1 MVLDNKSFNLIRDS
15 TEKRLKIKYP
25 KITVQYVIDP
35 HISSIIYYY
44 STDGVSLV
52 KCRLPLAF
60 IETLSLDKITNR
72 ILADIEKWLA

>member
-1 MVLDNKSFNLIRDS
+1 MVLNNKSFNLIRDS
-15 TEKRLKIKYP
+15 TEKRLKTKYP
-25 KITVQYVIDP
+25 KITVQSVIDP

-44 STDGVSLV
+44 STDGISLV

-60 IETLSLDKITNR
+60 IETLPLDKITTR

>member
-15 TEKRLKIKYP
+15 TEKKLKGKYP
-25 KITVQYVIDP
+25 QITTQYVIDM
-35 HISSIIYYY
+35 HCSSIIYYY
-44 STDGVSLV
+44 STDGVALV

-60 IETLSLDKITNR
+60 IESLTLDKITNK

>member
-15 TEKRLKIKYP
+15 TEKRLKGKYP
-25 KITVQYVIDP
+25 RITVQYVIDA
-35 HISSIIYYY
+35 HCSSIIYYY
-44 STDGVSLV
+44 STDGVALV

-60 IETLSLDKITNR
+60 IESLALDKITNR